1 VLKAVGYARI
11 SKDDTLEGRGVAR
24 QTEDIVAVCER
35 HGWDLVE
42 VLTDNDISA
51 SRYSKKARPGYERL
65 VEMIRAGAVD
75 RAVVYDVDRLLRQP
89 RQLEDLIDLCEE
101 RNGAFQLHNV
111 NGELDLVTSSG
122 RFIARVLVGKAAMES
137 DDLSR
142 RLRRAFDQKA
152 AEGQPHGARGFGYD
166 PDGMTVREAEAD
178 LIRRAAVDVLDGA
191 SLNEIARRWN
201 VAGTRT
207 PQSGRLWSG
216 TVVKLVLTNPRQAG
230 LRVHRRGTPDEATY
244 PAAWPAI
251 IDRATHDR
259 LVAHFKMSRHRTP
272 PRRTAFTGLIRSA
285 ETGLPLDRDV
295 VRGRPT
301 YRAHNRPDRAAGN
314 VTISAE
320 PLERLIVEMLC
331 EAVESG
337 DLAPRVADQR
347 HRQQAAPDLAAIE
360 VDLRGLAEDFG
371 EGRITRAEWMVARGP
386 LENRLKA
393 AQAAVE
399 AAETN
404 SVVQGLSF
412 DLRARWPE
420 LDVDRQRAILA
431 AVFEA
436 VLVHPGVGGHETF
449 EGGQCERCATRPG
462 RRGGPAPMVEG
473 IGRIDLDR
481 VDVRWKA

>member
-1 VLKAVGYARI
+1 MLRTVGYARI

-24 QTEDIVAVCER
+24 QTEDVAAVYER

-152 AEGQPHGARGFGYD
+152 AEGRPHGARGFGYEA
-166 PDGMTVREAEAD
+166 DGMTVRQDEAD
-178 LIRRAAVDVLDGA
+178 LIRRAAFDVLGGT

-201 VAGTRT
+201 AAGTRT

-259 LVAHFKMSRHRTP
+259 LVAAFKMPRPRTP

-285 ETGLPLDRDV
+285 ETGVPLDRDV

-301 YRAHNRPDRAAGN
+301 YRGHDRPDRNAGN

-337 DLAPRVADQR
+337 ALAARMADQR
-347 HRQQAAPDLAAIE
+347 HRRHAAPDLASIE
-360 VDLRGLAEDFG
+360 ADLRGLAEDFG

-393 AQAAVE
+393 AQAAVK
-399 AAETN
+399 AAEAN
-404 SVVQGLSF
+404 RVVEGLSV
-412 DLRARWPE
+412 DLRARWPD
-420 LDVDRQRAILA
+420 LDVDRQRAILT
-431 AVFEA
+431 AVFESL
-436 VLVHPGVGGHETF
+436 LVHPGAGEHAAIGG
-449 EGGQCERCATRPG
+449 GPCDRCARRPG

-481 VDVRWKA
+481 VEVRWKA